1 MSSSSSSDDPA
12 IEIIN
17 ARKLRELREKVAALE
32 RAKAYQQQQ
41 QQQQQQSSSSSSPS
55 SPPPQSR
62 PKSSREILSHYLY
75 DRADEVLDLAYSQY
89 PVQTEAIVT
98 RIARLIL
105 AGEITSKISGGEL
118 LALFRSIGLKIRV
131 NTTIKVE
138 DNGKFVSFSEKL
150 RNQQKNDLP

>member
-1 MSSSSSSDDPA
+1 MSSSSSSDDPD

-17 ARKLRELREKVAALE
+17 ARKLKELREKAAAIE

-41 QQQQQQSSSSSSPS
+41 QQQSSSSSSSPS
-55 SPPPQSR
+55 SQSR
-62 PKSSREILSHYLY
+62 PKSSREILSRYLY

-118 LALFRSIGLKIRV
+118 LMLFRSVGLKIRV

-150 RNQQKNDLP
+150 RNQQKNDSP

>member
-1 MSSSSSSDDPA
+1 MSSSSSSDDPD

-17 ARKLRELREKVAALE
+17 ARKLKELREKAAAIE

-41 QQQQQQSSSSSSPS
+41 QSSPSSSSSPS
-55 SPPPQSR
+55 SQSR
-62 PKSSREILSHYLY
+62 PKSSREILSRYLY

-105 AGEITSKISGGEL
+105 AGEITSRISGGEL
-118 LALFRSIGLKIRV
+118 LMLFRSVGLKIRV

-150 RNQQKNDLP
+150 RNQQKNDSP